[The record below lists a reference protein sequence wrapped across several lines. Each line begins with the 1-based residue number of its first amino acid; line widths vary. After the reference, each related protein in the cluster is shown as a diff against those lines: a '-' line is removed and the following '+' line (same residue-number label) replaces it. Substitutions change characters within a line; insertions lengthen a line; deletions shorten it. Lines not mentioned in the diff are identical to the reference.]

1 MNNLLQN
8 SLVNCFAGNP
18 NGLLNIFFTAGYP
31 AVDSTSEIIDA
42 LNEAGVDLIEIG
54 IPFSDPL
61 ADGPTIQESS
71 AVALKN
77 GMSLQLLFE
86 QLSNLKSAAPILLM
100 GYYNSVLNFGVA
112 EFCQSCEEAGI
123 SGIILPDLPFEYY
136 NLHFKDIF
144 EKHGLSIVFLITP
157 TTSDERIRQIDDQ
170 STSFIYAVSSS
181 STTGKSTGIASSSSF
196 LSRLSAMQLKTPFL
210 VGFNIKNNEDVAYVN
225 EYGAGAIIGSAFVK
239 ALASSSTIKNTVH
252 QFIKTVRP

>member
-71 AVALKN
+71 AASDGQQTLNYTK
-77 GMSLQLLFE
+77 FE
-86 QLSNLKSAAPILLM
+86 QLVSKM
-100 GYYNSVLNFGVA
+100 
-112 EFCQSCEEAGI
+112 
-123 SGIILPDLPFEYY
+123 
-136 NLHFKDIF
+136 
-144 EKHGLSIVFLITP
+144 
-157 TTSDERIRQIDDQ
+157 RQIH
-170 STSFIYAVSSS
+170 
-181 STTGKSTGIASSSSF
+181 
-196 LSRLSAMQLKTPFL
+196 
-210 VGFNIKNNEDVAYVN
+210 E
-225 EYGAGAIIGSAFVK
+225 II
-239 ALASSSTIKNTVH
+239 H
-252 QFIKTVRP
+252 